1 MKPKTAGIYGCS
13 SPKVSKL
20 GFDPSP
26 NHDNLREDSLEGG
39 QLEEWTKLGYQAL
52 CGYDG
57 FNDRYADK
65 IFDQQYLKKNC
76 FSTAHAIV

>member
-1 MKPKTAGIYGCS
+1 MIIRGRIVLT
-13 SPKVSKL
+13 
-20 GFDPSP
+20 
-26 NHDNLREDSLEGG
+26 GG

-65 IFDQQYLKKNC
+65 IFDQQYLKK
-76 FSTAHAIV
+76 TVYPQHMR